1 VSDAELFQPV
11 FYFGLDPFELPG
23 IGLAGIDM
31 GVDHV
36 DIRSEAP
43 EMDIMKTVN
52 TVNRFDLPDPYL
64 HIDVAGREL
73 EQDPLH
79 PAEV

>member
-1 VSDAELFQPV
+1 
-11 FYFGLDPFELPG
+11 
-23 IGLAGIDM
+23 M